1 MCTELGRKPGQK
13 GLMLERSVPI
23 PWGIAGSGCPGV
35 RRVVRP
41 QGMGVG
47 SWPQHVGS
55 LFVHVTGSLSFV
67 ACCMVPRKE
76 LRHDVSHSGT
86 NVGWEGAYQMVV
98 FGELLRYIL

>member
-76 LRHDVSHSGT
+76 LRT
-86 NVGWEGAYQMVV
+86 
-98 FGELLRYIL
+98 